1 MKEIVYFFAI
11 VAVLGKHVQS
21 NSKWAIGGFSN
32 MKIFQGICLAGI
44 IGIASPT
51 ANAAFTL
58 QGAINVFGTTM
69 ACEQIYRERGDDEQ
83 ANELLGFEEEMKYVN
98 KKYQI
103 VEKYGNE
110 VREAGEKVMELR
122 TPDILCGC
130 LYLYWLGIRTALE

>member
-1 MKEIVYFFAI
+1 
-11 VAVLGKHVQS
+11 
-21 NSKWAIGGFSN
+21 
-32 MKIFQGICLAGI
+32 MKIFKGICLAGI
-44 IGIASPT
+44 IGMVSPT
-51 ANAAFTL
+51 ASAAFTL

-69 ACEQIYRERGDDEQ
+69 ACEQIYRERGDAEQ
-83 ANELLGFEEEMKYVN
+83 ANELLGFEGEMKYLN

-103 VEKYGNE
+103 MEKYENE